1 MRPLPII
8 GTRRGLCLRLSPLE
22 FLLRSSSSEQNQVK
36 TYQQKNREMAG
47 AGVGETAGALL
58 GDQLPVT
65 VPKKASPSNILN
77 NTVPSTA
84 SVRKKATLQ
93 NLPSLGRNNL
103 ATGYSKGSNGGSKPY
118 QEATG
123 SYDAKLV
130 EMINTA
136 IVDRSPA
143 VKWDDV
149 AGLDKAKQTL
159 LEMVILPTKRS
170 DLFTGL
176 RKPARGLLLFGPPGN
191 GKTMLAKAVASES
204 DATFF
209 NVSASSLTSK
219 WVGEA
224 EKLVRT
230 LFMVA
235 VSRQP
240 SVIFM
245 DEVSYFPHCFCYRC

>member
-1 MRPLPII
+1 MDFVIP
-8 GTRRGLCLRLSPLE
+8 
-22 FLLRSSSSEQNQVK
+22 
-36 TYQQKNREMAG
+36 
-47 AGVGETAGALL
+47 
-58 GDQLPVT
+58 
-65 VPKKASPSNILN
+65 
-77 NTVPSTA
+77 A

-159 LEMVILPTKRS
+159 LEMV
-170 DLFTGL
+170 
-176 RKPARGLLLFGPPGN
+176 
-191 GKTMLAKAVASES
+191 
-204 DATFF
+204 
-209 NVSASSLTSK
+209 
-219 WVGEA
+219 GEA